1 MAEAAAL
8 PVAASAASAAVAA
21 AAIERVGARARRGG
35 VGYYDIRF
43 TSWCLL
49 LGECDDDMHAKRE
62 RAGREGGGAILDCHK
77 TTSGYRA
84 TMPAKYERAAARE
97 GTDRRRVE
105 RRATKHDK
113 NTIRTYVRTM
123 PAGFSGPGLIMTCHV
138 RARL

>member
-43 TSWCLL
+43 TPWCLL

-84 TMPAKYERAAARE
+84 TMPAKYERAAVRE

-113 NTIRTYVRTM
+113 IPYARM
-123 PAGFSGPGLIMTCHV
+123 SGTCPQVSPG
-138 RARL
+138 RG